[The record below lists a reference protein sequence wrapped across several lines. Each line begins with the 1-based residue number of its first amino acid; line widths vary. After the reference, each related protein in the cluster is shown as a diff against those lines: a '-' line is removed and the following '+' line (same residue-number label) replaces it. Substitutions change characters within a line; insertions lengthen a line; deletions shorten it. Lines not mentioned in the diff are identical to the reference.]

1 MSLKGVFVMK
11 KILCLLVLLLSLT
24 ATCAAFNPPQPPR
37 WYWIGSD
44 AHYGA
49 WIDTATAR
57 FYIGSKEYGH
67 SNHQCAL
74 VWVEWYD
81 ADKDDDGHT
90 EWYFEN
96 FEDLCEQVVNGALDN
111 LIEEEH
117 LDISDETYN
126 RAIEYGRDWL
136 ADTLADFESE
146 CIQDYVSDQKY
157 ILDEVWERNGRC

>member
-1 MSLKGVFVMK
+1 MSRIKDLLAEEQNIDDLKRPLYQELGEMIYVK
-11 KILCLLVLLLSLT
+11 AKNWDGIRSWL
-24 ATCAAFNPPQPPR
+24 R
-37 WYWIGSD
+37 
-44 AHYGA
+44 
-49 WIDTATAR
+49 
-57 FYIGSKEYGH
+57 
-67 SNHQCAL
+67 SNA
-74 VWVEWYD
+74 EYD
-81 ADKDDDGHT
+81 AGKDDEGHT

-157 ILDEVWERNGRC
+157 ILDEVKERNGEC

>member
-1 MSLKGVFVMK
+1 MSRIKDLLAEEQNIDDLKRPLYQELGEMIYVKAKSWDGIRSWF
-11 KILCLLVLLLSLT
+11 
-24 ATCAAFNPPQPPR
+24 R
-37 WYWIGSD
+37 
-44 AHYGA
+44 
-49 WIDTATAR
+49 
-57 FYIGSKEYGH
+57 
-67 SNHQCAL
+67 SNA
-74 VWVEWYD
+74 EYD
-81 ADKDDDGHT
+81 AGEDDEGHT

-96 FEDLCEQVVNGALDN
+96 FEKLCEQVVNAALDN

-157 ILDEVWERNGRC
+157 ILDEVKERNGRC